1 MKASKAF
8 GSPAVK
14 AVVTGALCAAL
25 LAGCAG
31 APVAKVDGTAHGQG
45 QTTSE
50 EVAPTTDTHQS
61 QPAAPSADAAVPGA
75 NTADQDYTA
84 SSQGYPALESFE
96 AKTLDG
102 KTFTADDLAKADV
115 TLINFWATYCGYCVD
130 EMPEIAKWAK
140 TLPNNVQVITVCVD
154 YGTDP
159 AAAKQILDEAGFAGT
174 TLVSGTGDI
183 GELASRERQR

>member
-50 EVAPTTDTHQS
+50 EVASASDANQS
-61 QPAAPSADAAVPGA
+61 QTTAPSANVVCRPVAIVEMGFMSNPTEDQLLANPDYQYKQAVGMANGIDAYFG
-75 NTADQDYTA
+75 
-84 SSQGYPALESFE
+84 
-96 AKTLDG
+96 
-102 KTFTADDLAKADV
+102 
-115 TLINFWATYCGYCVD
+115 
-130 EMPEIAKWAK
+130 
-140 TLPNNVQVITVCVD
+140 
-154 YGTDP
+154 
-159 AAAKQILDEAGFAGT
+159 
-174 TLVSGTGDI
+174 
-183 GELASRERQR
+183 R